1 MGALR
6 RAIRG
11 CETNNEPKDI
21 SASMSAA
28 SVADDVRIGISGC
41 LLGEKVR
48 YDGGHK
54 KNEFLV
60 DTLGRFVSWVPV
72 CPEVELGLGTPR
84 PSLRLIEVD
93 GDLRLIESAKPS
105 SPDSRERDRTIAMRT
120 WAHSRVISLKRMSLS
135 GYVLKKDSPS
145 CGMERVRV
153 YHNDGMPNRNGRGLF
168 AHELI
173 EACPNLP
180 VEEEGRLNDSKL
192 RENFIERVF
201 AYHALNRFFEGHW
214 GLHALIAFHSAH
226 KLQLLAHSTEGYNR
240 LGRLVASGKGTDRTD
255 LARSYQDE
263 FMATLRVH
271 ATRGRHANVLQHMA
285 GYFKKRLDPRSRA
298 ELQELITDYR
308 SGLVPLIAP
317 ITLVRQY
324 VSAFEVAYLKDQVYL
339 MPHPK
344 ELMLRNHV

>member
-1 MGALR
+1 MVVDQPIA
-6 RAIRG
+6 
-11 CETNNEPKDI
+11 TNDTL
-21 SASMSAA
+21 
-28 SVADDVRIGISGC
+28 RIGVSAC

-54 KNEFLV
+54 RNEFLV
-60 DTLGRFVSWVPV
+60 ASLGTFVTWVPV

-84 PSLRLIEVD
+84 PSLRLVEANGEV
-93 GDLRLIESAKPS
+93 RLIETAKAS
-105 SPDSRERDRTIAMRT
+105 SDQAEERDLTAAMRT
-120 WAHSRVISLKRMSLS
+120 FARKRVASLKRMRLS

-145 CGMERVRV
+145 CGMARVRL
-153 YHNDGMPNRNGRGLF
+153 YHDNGIPNRQGRGLF

-180 VEEEGRLNDSKL
+180 VEEEGRLNDPGI

-201 AYHALNRFFEGHW
+201 AYFVLVRFFERRW
-214 GLHALIAFHSAH
+214 NVSQLIAFHSAR
-226 KLQLLAHSTEGYNR
+226 KLQLLSHSAESYR
-240 LGRLVASGKGTDRTD
+240 SLGRLVANAKATDRAD
-255 LARSYQDE
+255 LARRYAHE
-263 FMATLRVH
+263 FMSALRLH

-285 GYFKKRLDPRSRA
+285 GYLKDRLDRSSRA
-298 ELQELITDYR
+298 ELQELISDYR

-317 ITLVRQY
+317 ITLIRHY
-324 VSAFEVAYLKDQVYL
+324 VLAFDITYLKDQVYL